1 MSGKYFPNN
10 WARYKAAPDDFF
22 EPHTFMEIMAYKLLA
37 WELKPGICAI
47 IRVTNS
53 ETKRTGMSHEGP
65 PIIEEFV
72 YKRKSAADKRIED
85 LITKPHLEFT
95 VCTPDLI
102 QAVSA
107 HDSDSDYE
115 PSNF

>member
-1 MSGKYFPNN
+1 MNGKYFPNN

-53 ETKRTGMSHEGP
+53 ETKRT
-65 PIIEEFV
+65 EEFV
-72 YKRKSAADKRIED
+72 YKRRSAVDRRIED

-95 VCTPDLI
+95 VCTPELI

-107 HDSDSDYE
+107 HDSYSDYE
-115 PSNF
+115 PDNL

>member
-1 MSGKYFPNN
+1 MSGKYYPNN
-10 WARYKAAPDDFF
+10 WARYKAAPDEFF

-47 IRVTNS
+47 IRATNHD
-53 ETKRTGMSHEGP
+53 TKKTQ
-65 PIIEEFV
+65 EFV

-85 LITKPHLEFT
+85 LIMDPNVEFT
-95 VCTPDLI
+95 VCTPELI

-107 HDSDSDYE
+107 HDTDSDYE